1 MNPYPILAGILLF
14 VASLSGAY
22 LKGKQDAKM
31 DALVVQQAANKAA
44 IDALVHIREELRPKV
59 QNFYSETTKYPDCH
73 ATKEGHDA
81 LLGLYK

>member
-1 MNPYPILAGILLF
+1 MNPYAILAAIILF

-22 LKGKQDAKM
+22 YKGKQDAKM

-44 IDALVHIREELRPKV
+44 MDALVSLREELRPKV
-59 QNFYSETTKYPDCH
+59 TNFYNETVKYPDCH